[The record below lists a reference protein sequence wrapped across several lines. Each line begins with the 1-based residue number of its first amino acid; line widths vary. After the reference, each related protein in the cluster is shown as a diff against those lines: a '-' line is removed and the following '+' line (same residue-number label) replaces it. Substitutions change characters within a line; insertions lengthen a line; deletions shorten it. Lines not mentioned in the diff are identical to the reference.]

1 MKNVENSFAPIMQ
14 SDRIQSLDVMRG
26 IVLFGILL
34 MNING
39 MGLAHAYEDPT
50 VSGGSTGWD
59 LYTWITTNMFFEGTM
74 RALFSLLFGVGMFV
88 LLDRLEKKGA
98 GINAANIYFRRLTWM
113 LVFGLIHCY
122 LLLWIGEILYN
133 YALMGFLVFS
143 FRNMAP
149 KKLIMVAVFLFS
161 AGALWNYSDYRN
173 DIKFVEQVAQVN
185 TYKAEGKPLTK
196 ELKEADGKWQKRVEE
211 RSPAAVEE
219 YNTNMRKGYLHVVG
233 FLTPVNM
240 FYNEHWSYRYDPFD
254 VLSMML
260 LGIALFKLNV
270 LSAKKSYRFYGI
282 MALIGYS
289 IGLGVNY
296 YEVTTIM
303 NSNFSLLGFS
313 KANLTYDVGR
323 VPIAMGHI
331 AAIMLLCKVP
341 VLKWL
346 KARLAAVG
354 KMALTNYITHSV
366 VSLFFF
372 TGAGFGMFG
381 KLHRHELLYV
391 VFSIWIF
398 QLIISPIWL
407 KYYQY
412 GPLEWLWRNLSY
424 QKMHPFRKIKND
436 GSNRHD
442 VVKEVDVVTH
452 QRTVESP
459 VA

>member
-1 MKNVENSFAPIMQ
+1 MTNLENSFAPINLT
-14 SDRIQSLDVMRG
+14 DRIQSLDIMRG

-50 VSGGSTGWD
+50 VSGGATGWD

-122 LLLWIGEILYN
+122 LLLWVGEILYN
-133 YALMGFLVFS
+133 YALMGFLVYS

-149 KKLIMVAVFLFS
+149 KKLIIIAAFLFS
-161 AGALWNYSDYRN
+161 AGALWTYSDYKN
-173 DIKFVEQVAQVN
+173 DVKLVQQVALVK
-185 TYKAEGKPLTK
+185 TYQSEGKLLTK
-196 ELKEADGKWQKRVEE
+196 ELKEADEKWQKREEE

-219 YNTNMRKGYLHVVG
+219 YNSNMRKDYFHVVG
-233 FLTPVNM
+233 FLAPVNM
-240 FYNEHWSYRYDPFD
+240 HYNEHSPYRYDPFD

-260 LGIALFKLNV
+260 LGIAFYKLNI
-270 LSAKKSYRFYGI
+270 LSAQKSYRFYGI

-289 IGLGVNY
+289 IGLGINY
-296 YEVTTIM
+296 YEVTMIM
-303 NSNFSLLGFS
+303 NSNFSFLGFS
-313 KANLTYDVGR
+313 KSYLTYDAGR
-323 VPIAMGHI
+323 IPIAMGHI
-331 AAIMLLCKVP
+331 AAIMLLCKLP
-341 VLKWL
+341 VLQWL
-346 KARLAAVG
+346 KTRLAAVG
-354 KMALTNYITHSV
+354 KMALTNYIMHSV
-366 VSLFFF
+366 IALFFF

-381 KLHRHELLYV
+381 KLQRHELLYV

-407 KYYQY
+407 KYFQF
-412 GPLEWLWRNLSY
+412 GPIEWVWRNLSY
-424 QKMHPFRKIKND
+424 QKMHAFRKAKIVQ
-436 GSNRHD
+436 SEISD
-442 VVKEVDVVTH
+442 VPTEVDVKIIK
-452 QRTVESP
+452 SP
-459 VA
+459 TQIS

>member
-1 MKNVENSFAPIMQ
+1 MKNVQNSFAPIMQ
-14 SDRIQSLDVMRG
+14 SDRIQSLDIMRG

-50 VSGGSTGWD
+50 VSGGATGWD

-98 GINAANIYFRRLTWM
+98 GINAANIYFRRLTWL

-122 LLLWIGEILYN
+122 LLLWVGEILYN

-149 KKLIMVAVFLFS
+149 KKLVIISVLLFS
-161 AGALWNYSDYRN
+161 AGTFWNYADYKN
-173 DIKFVEQVAQVN
+173 DIKLVEQVALVN
-185 TYKAEGKPLTK
+185 TNKAAGTALTK
-196 ELKEADGKWQKRVEE
+196 ELKEADEKWQKREAE
-211 RSPAAVEE
+211 RAPAAVEE
-219 YNTNMRKGYLHVVG
+219 YNTNMRKGYFQVVS
-233 FLTPVNM
+233 FLAPVNM
-240 FYNEHWSYRYDPFD
+240 HYNEHFPYRYDPFD

-270 LSAKKSYRFYGI
+270 LSAQKSYRFYGI

-289 IGLGVNY
+289 IGLAVNY
-296 YEVTTIM
+296 YEVTMII

-313 KANLTYDVGR
+313 KSYLTYDAGR

-331 AAIMLLCKVP
+331 AAIMLLCKLP
-341 VLKWL
+341 LLQWL
-346 KARLAAVG
+346 KTRLAAVG
-354 KMALTNYITHSV
+354 KMALTNYIMHSV
-366 VSLFFF
+366 VAMFFF

-381 KLHRHELLYV
+381 KLQRHELLYV

-398 QLIISPIWL
+398 QLIISPVWL
-407 KYYQY
+407 KYFQF
-412 GPLEWLWRNLSY
+412 GPIEWLWRNLSY
-424 QKMHPFRKIKND
+424 QKMHPFRKTKMAP
-436 GSNRHD
+436 SNMPD
-442 VVKEVDVVTH
+442 VLHGIEVV
-452 QRTVESP
+452 P
-459 VA
+459 V